1 MIWDFFA
8 RMFGYAPLHRFYTE
22 HEVQESFERYRS
34 QAEPLLAAV
43 RTLLPGDMNRVA
55 IVGDRSAFVYRVDQH
70 PLEGLVEP
78 QEIDIGGGMKIL
90 PHLGMAGVIE
100 EEFCMSEELFHMR
113 SRNNSQNKPV
123 YEISVDIVLQALKSP
138 FMFVSSHDKPTR
150 YLNSVCQ
157 LETQLER
164 GRILVS
170 PNTRFIA
177 YEEREL
183 FDGIDFH
190 SIRFGP

>member
-1 MIWDFFA
+1 MIRDFFA
-8 RMFGYAPLHRFYTE
+8 KLLGYGPKHYTAE
-22 HEVQESFERYRS
+22 DMERTFEQYR
-34 QAEPLLAAV
+34 AHADTVLAVA
-43 RTLLPGDMNRVA
+43 RTLLPSNMNCVA
-55 IVGDRSAFVYRVDQH
+55 IVGDRSAFAYRVDQY

-90 PHLGMAGVIE
+90 PHLGMVGVIE
-100 EEFCMSEELFHMR
+100 EEFCMSEEFFHMR
-113 SRNNSQNKPV
+113 ARNNPQNKPV
-123 YEISVDIVLQALKSP
+123 YEISVDIILQALKSP
-138 FMFVSSHDKPTR
+138 FLFVSSHEKPTR